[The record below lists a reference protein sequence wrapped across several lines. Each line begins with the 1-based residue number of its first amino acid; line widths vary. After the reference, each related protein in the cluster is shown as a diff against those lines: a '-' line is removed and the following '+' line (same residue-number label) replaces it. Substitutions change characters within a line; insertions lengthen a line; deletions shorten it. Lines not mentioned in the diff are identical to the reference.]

1 MSRILLTCGPW
12 LAEAA
17 GDLGGNLV
25 RLEYSGRPLLRTP
38 SQAPDPYLFGSPML
52 FNLLAIPI
60 LLYPSWT
67 NQ

>member
-25 RLEYSGRPLLRTP
+25 RLEIGR
-38 SQAPDPYLFGSPML
+38 AHV
-52 FNLLAIPI
+52 
-60 LLYPSWT
+60 
-67 NQ
+67 